1 MGDPSK
7 PRKKF
12 AKPLKPYDKSRIE
25 EEAEIVKKYGLKNKR
40 ELWTAKTTIDT
51 IRSQVKK
58 LILHPEEKD
67 ELFNRLLN
75 LGLINPESTIDDV
88 LALAKENLLERR
100 LQTIVFKK
108 GLAKTVKE
116 ARQMII
122 HRKIKV
128 LDRTIT
134 IPGYLV
140 KVNEEMGITLLS
152 KKEKVL
158 KEKTI
163 SQINEDAINEEE
175 KNEWK

>member
-12 AKPLKPYDKSRIE
+12 ARPLKPYDKNRIE

-58 LILHPEEKD
+58 LIIHPEEKE

-75 LGLINPESTIDDV
+75 LGLITPESTIDDV

-116 ARQMII
+116 ARQMIV
-122 HRKIKV
+122 HRKVKV

-134 IPGYLV
+134 IPGYLI
-140 KVNEEMGITLLS
+140 KVNEEMGITILS
-152 KKEKVL
+152 KKEKAT
-158 KEKTI
+158 KEETM
-163 SQINEDAINEEE
+163 SQINEAVINEEE
-175 KNEWK
+175 KNE